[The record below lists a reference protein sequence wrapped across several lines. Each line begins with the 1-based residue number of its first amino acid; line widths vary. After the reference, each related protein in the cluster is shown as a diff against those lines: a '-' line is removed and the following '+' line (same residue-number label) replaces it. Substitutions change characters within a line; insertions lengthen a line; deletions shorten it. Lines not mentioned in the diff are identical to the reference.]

1 MAKILVVENDS
12 ALRTLVTQL
21 LELEGH
27 TVVAAENGAVALD
40 FIKNELPDLVLC
52 DLLMPEV
59 DGHQVLQRLTEN
71 PVTASIPLIFLTA
84 SALPSDRELCLKN
97 GAKGFMT
104 KPFHHLELLD
114 LISNLLPKPNVS
126 IPSQ

>member
-1 MAKILVVENDS
+1 MAKILVVENDL

-21 LELEGH
+21 LELEEY
-27 TVVAAENGAVALD
+27 TVVAAENGAVALE
-40 FIKNELPDLVLC
+40 FVENEPPDLVLC

-59 DGHQVLQRLTEN
+59 DGYQVLHQLMQN
-71 PVTASIPLIFLTA
+71 PLTASIPLIFLTA
-84 SALPSDRELCLKN
+84 SALPSDREYCLNN

-126 IPSQ
+126 IPNQ